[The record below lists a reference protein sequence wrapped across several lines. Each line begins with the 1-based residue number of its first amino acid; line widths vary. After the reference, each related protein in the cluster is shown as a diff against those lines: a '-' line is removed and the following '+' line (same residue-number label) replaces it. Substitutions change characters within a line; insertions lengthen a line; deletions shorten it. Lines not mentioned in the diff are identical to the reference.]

1 MYKLLEAINRGIL
14 KGLSDSK
21 IELLSDL
28 DDENLDQLDQL
39 QVKNINTAINVQDI
53 TIKNQLIQAIQTG
66 NISIELNQIINNR
79 RNFNRF
85 KGIIRAK
92 NVDHLRELI
101 SIGITLLGVNGNF
114 NWIDTSEITDMH
126 YLFFCMGNFNGHIEL
141 WDVSNVT
148 NMKGMFWE
156 AESFN
161 QDISNWDVSNVINM
175 HRMFLTAES
184 FNQDGMLAMLNTIKK
199 FLRTATLQMN
209 LNQNLIENKN
219 IVCN

>member
-184 FNQDGMLAMLNTIKK
+184 FNQDISKWDVSNVKYNKEIFKDCNIIDEFKPK
-199 FLRTATLQMN
+199 FN
-209 LNQNLIENKN
+209 
-219 IVCN
+219 

>member
-184 FNQDGMLAMLNTIKK
+184 FNKDISKWDVSNVKYNKEIFKDCNIIDEFKPK
-199 FLRTATLQMN
+199 FN
-209 LNQNLIENKN
+209 
-219 IVCN
+219 

>member
-28 DDENLDQLDQL
+28 DDENLDQLDQI
-39 QVKNINTAINVQDI
+39 QVKNINIAINVQDI

-184 FNQDGMLAMLNTIKK
+184 FNQDISKWDVSNVKYNKEIFKDCNIIDEFKPK
-199 FLRTATLQMN
+199 FN
-209 LNQNLIENKN
+209 
-219 IVCN
+219 

>member
-1 MYKLLEAINRGIL
+1 MKRLLEAVNNGIL
-14 KGLSDSK
+14 KGLSDSD

-28 DDENLDQLDQL
+28 DDDNLDQLDQI
-39 QVKNINTAINVQDI
+39 QTKNINTAINVQDI
-53 TIKNQLIQAIQTG
+53 TIKNQLIHAIQTG
-66 NISIELNQIINNR
+66 DISIELKQIINNR
-79 RNFNRF
+79 RNFKRF

-92 NVDHLRELI
+92 NLDHLNELI
-101 SIGITLLGVNGNF
+101 SIGITLLGSDGNF

-126 YLFFCMGNFNGHIEL
+126 YLFYDRPNFNGHIEL

-175 HRMFLTAES
+175 HCMFLTAES
-184 FNQDGMLAMLNTIKK
+184 FNQDISNWDVSNVKYNKEIFKDCCINDEFKPK
-199 FLRTATLQMN
+199 FN
-209 LNQNLIENKN
+209 
-219 IVCN
+219 

>member
-1 MYKLLEAINRGIL
+1 MKRLLEAVNNGIL
-14 KGLSDSK
+14 KGLSDSD

-28 DDENLDQLDQL
+28 DDGDLDQLDQI
-39 QVKNINTAINVQDI
+39 QTKNINTAINVQDI

-66 NISIELNQIINNR
+66 NISIKLKRIINNR

-85 KGIIRAK
+85 KGIIGAK
-92 NVDHLRELI
+92 NLDHLRKLV

-148 NMKGMFWE
+148 NMKGMFWDATSFNQNISNWDVSNVTNMCRMFYI

-161 QDISNWDVSNVINM
+161 QDISEWDVRNVKYNKEIFNDCHINDE
-175 HRMFLTAES
+175 FKPK
-184 FNQDGMLAMLNTIKK
+184 FNG
-199 FLRTATLQMN
+199 
-209 LNQNLIENKN
+209 E
-219 IVCN
+219 